1 MTRKKQDTSAHA
13 RNLVHWRFHPL
24 DWVKA
29 IFGDNLKQS
38 PLSSKLTETGL
49 SVQQESALILWGE
62 FLSAKNKRAHN
73 HPMTDE
79 EKDLSSRIGMSIM
92 SGTGT
97 GKDFLAAIV
106 TWHFMFCFHFP
117 KCLATANTGKQLKDV
132 FWSELSK
139 VQSLAIKARPDDP
152 DCLNELQQAFT
163 VQSEIMFANL
173 PKNQGLGQRWF
184 CRAVTIN
191 TKASPEEQGESLAG
205 RHEDYQLFV
214 LDESSAIPDAVFK
227 PVEGT
232 LTGIVNVVFNIFN
245 PTRTHGFAVR
255 SHYEEKDK
263 WVTVRWNS
271 AESEIVSKSHIENL
285 ARYGVDSPTYRCR
298 VLGLP
303 PYADKNTLIPMDWVM
318 AAVERWRNNEIR
330 PLESD
335 PLILGCDVGGGGDK
349 SVMISRQ
356 SGLVNYP
363 IYNNAKDSTV
373 VEDWVAGE
381 YDRKGCNGGVLDVI
395 GIGHGVFWRLHKRG
409 YNIRPGDARRQ
420 ARDPERF
427 FNARAEA
434 CWRLR
439 DSFEKGVIAIPDC
452 QDLIDQCGAIKYFP
466 EQKNKVQLKS
476 EIVREQGHSP
486 DEFDALTQS
495 YYYPD
500 DVFVVGGN
508 KKADS
513 SFMKVFQR

>member
-1 MTRKKQDTSAHA
+1 MKKQDVTAHA
-13 RNLVHWRFHPL
+13 KKLVYWRTHPL
-24 DWVKA
+24 EWVKA
-29 IFGDNLKQS
+29 IFGDNIKKS
-38 PLSSKLTETGL
+38 PLASKLTETGL
-49 SVQQESALILWGE
+49 SRQQEDMLILWGK
-62 FLSAKNKRAHN
+62 FLDAKFKRAFN
-73 HPMTDE
+73 KPMDE
-79 EKDLSSRIGMSIM
+79 AETILASKIGMSTM

-97 GKDFLAAIV
+97 GKDFCAAII

-117 KCLATANTGKQLKDV
+117 KVLATAKTGKQLKDV
-132 FWSELSK
+132 FWSELAK
-139 VQSLAIKARPDDP
+139 VQSLAVKCDEDP
-152 DCLNELQQAFT
+152 ETLNELQQSFT
-163 VQSEIMFANL
+163 IQAELMFANL
-173 PKNQGLGQRWF
+173 PANKGRGQRWF

-191 TKASPEEQGESLAG
+191 AKSSPEEQGEALAG

-214 LDESSAIPDAVFK
+214 LDEASGIPDAVFK

-232 LTGIVNVVFNIFN
+232 LTGILNVVFMIFN
-245 PTRTHGFAVR
+245 PTRTTGFAVR

-318 AAVERWRNNEIR
+318 AAVERWREKEIT
-330 PLESD
+330 PLESA

-349 SVMISRQ
+349 SVIISRQ
-356 SGLVNYP
+356 GGLVEHP
-363 IYNNAKDSTV
+363 IYNNAKDSTI

-381 YDRKGCNGGVLDVI
+381 YDRKGSNGGVLDVI

-439 DSFEKGVIAIPDC
+439 EQFEKGTIAIPDC
-452 QDLIDQCGAIKYFP
+452 QDLVDQCGAIKYFP

-486 DEFDALTQS
+486 DEFDALAQT

-500 DVFVVGGN
+500 EVFSGTGS
-508 KKADS
+508 KKAES
-513 SFMKVFQR
+513 SFMNVFSR